1 MKKKSVVF
9 DIRGDFA
16 CFRKF
21 YTNSSILSYPFPPPT
36 VIQGIIASLIGIRPN
51 RIRSD
56 LQGIEIAVLV
66 LSPIRTTMLTIN
78 FTDTSETHWDPN
90 KRTQI
95 PVQFLKKPAYKIF
108 VIGDEESDVLSKLE
122 SVLTTRTNNFHVYLG
137 TANCLAY
144 YEYAFSDIAIEGYG
158 ETSVNGVV
166 PLKEDIHIN
175 PDKLG
180 NIHVYKEIIPAELDN
195 NRKPLRFV
203 DAVLPVDGKS
213 LYVHGKHYKVREYNV
228 ITF

>member
-1 MKKKSVVF
+1 MEKKSVVF

-56 LQGIEIAVLV
+56 LQGIEIATIV

-95 PVQFLKKPAYKIF
+95 PVQFLKKPAYRIF
-108 VIGDEESDVLSKLE
+108 AIGDRESNTLKDIE
-122 SVLTTRTNNFHVYLG
+122 TVLTTRRNNFHVYLG
-137 TANCLAY
+137 MANCLAY
-144 YEYAFSDIAIEGYG
+144 YEYAFSDIAIEQDG
-158 ETSVNGVV
+158 ETSVNSIV
-166 PLKEDIHIN
+166 PLKEGIRIN
-175 PDKLG
+175 LDKME
-180 NIHVYKEIIPAELDN
+180 NIHVYKEIVPAELDN
-195 NRKPLRFV
+195 SRKPLRFV
-203 DAVLPVDGKS
+203 DAVMPVDGKA
-213 LYVHGKHYKVREYNV
+213 LYVQGKHYKVRKYNV
-228 ITF
+228 VTF